1 MAKKR
6 ARKKAAKKKARRV
19 PAQAA
24 AITSANEDDEALHI
38 VIMDAFDQSAAHD
51 AGRVAMAQKEPKY
64 VRVFASYGGAR
75 VTEALRLRKDANEP
89 PTEFGKII
97 GLHTRIKNYTN
108 FNKGELPDQAQLL
121 AFGDSL
127 FKTLITGRV
136 RDLYLKARAR
146 QRDDTLDLVF
156 TSMVPWIAEKP
167 WEFAYDA
174 EQKRFLATEDVNF
187 VRNVLTINPADRIR
201 QPDGK
206 LRILVA
212 AAQPVSLVPLSVQQ
226 EEEVI
231 RRGFE
236 QLERDGLAEV
246 KVMARTTPEDLHR
259 ALSTGRFSIVHFIGH
274 GDFDEETG
282 EGALIFEDGN
292 RGEHP
297 LRGVP
302 LRQLFC
308 GRGLSLVFLN
318 ACLSGTGGRADF
330 NKGVAQSLVEQGLP
344 ALVANQYSVLDSS
357 ATTFAKHFYWS
368 IAHGLTLG
376 RAAREARIAVNYS
389 LDGEIIDWAV
399 PVVYARDP
407 NMVFA
412 APSAQRSAAGAM
424 RATDAVRRAA
434 RKHKYTVA
442 VWDTDRSLP
451 KLEATLQKMS
461 NAQDVYGFE
470 LVDMSLPLDVW
481 DKERESP
488 DGTPY
493 LWAEKL
499 ARRIHTKAAQM
510 RVDILACI
518 TRHWMH
524 DDDTLNLYG
533 WWGDTRKPALII
545 FSYAGF
551 DLPAEGRI
559 TDRVLA
565 NAAVSAL
572 AGHFGDAEAH
582 ADGAHD
588 CPLYHNP
595 RRDFAVVSGALHFDA
610 DCGRKLRAK
619 LGKDYR
625 ALEKLLALFAKN

>member
-1 MAKKR
+1 MAKTAR
-6 ARKKAAKKKARRV
+6 AKKQAKKAVSRKGAT
-19 PAQAA
+19 
-24 AITSANEDDEALHI
+24 ITGADEDHEALHI
-38 VIMDAFDQSAAHD
+38 VIMDAFDQGAPHD
-51 AGRVAMAQKEPKY
+51 ADKADKSQKEPKY
-64 VRVFASYGGAR
+64 ARIFASYCGAR
-75 VTEALRLRKDANEP
+75 VTEALRLRKEGDEP

-97 GLHTRIKNYTN
+97 GLHQRIKKYTN
-108 FNKGELPDQAQLL
+108 FNQGVLPNRAELL

-136 RDLYLKARAR
+136 RDLYIEARAR
-146 QRDDTLDLVF
+146 QRDATLDLVF

-187 VRNVLTINPADRIR
+187 IRNVLTSKPSDRIR
-201 QPDGK
+201 QPEEK

-226 EEEVI
+226 ETEVI

-236 QLERDGLAEV
+236 QLEREGLV
-246 KVMARTTPEDLHR
+246 KVDVIARTSPEDLHK
-259 ALSTGRFSIVHFIGH
+259 ALSTGKYSIVHFIGH
-274 GDFDEETG
+274 GDFDDATG
-282 EGALIFEDGN
+282 EGSLIFEDGD

-297 LRGVP
+297 LTGDK

-308 GRGLSLVFLN
+308 NRGLSLVFLN

-368 IAHGLTLG
+368 IAHGLPLG
-376 RAAREARIAVNYS
+376 QAAREARIAVNYS

-407 NMVFA
+407 HMMFA
-412 APSAQRSAAGAM
+412 EPAAGRGSVAAQ
-424 RATDAVRRAA
+424 RATDVARRSA
-434 RKHKYTVA
+434 RKHKFTIG

-451 KLEATLQKMS
+451 KLEQTLAKMS
-461 NAQDVYGFE
+461 AAQNVYGFE
-470 LVDMSLPLDVW
+470 LIDMSLPLDVW
-481 DKERESP
+481 DKENKAP

-499 ARRIHTKAAQM
+499 AQRIHTRASQM
-510 RVDILACI
+510 QVDILACI
-518 TRHWMH
+518 TRHWMR
-524 DDDTLNLYG
+524 DDEIRNRYG
-533 WWGDTRKPALII
+533 WWGDSRKPALVI

-551 DLPAEGRI
+551 DLPAEGPI

-565 NAAVSAL
+565 NATVSAL
-572 AGHFGDAEAH
+572 AGYFGNAAPHTE
-582 ADGAHD
+582 GAHD

-595 RRDFAVVSGALHFDA
+595 NRDFGVLTHAQRFDEPCEKKLREKLGNDYGAL
-610 DCGRKLRAK
+610 GRLLKLF
-619 LGKDYR
+619 GK
-625 ALEKLLALFAKN
+625 